1 MTAGAAPTGESTEDK
16 LRDYLRR
23 ATLELHETR
32 RRLREAE
39 ERHREPIAIIAASC
53 RYPGGVR
60 TPEDLWQLV
69 AGQADAIGPFPAD
82 RGWDLESLY
91 HPDPDHPGTT
101 YVLRGGFLDDAGG
114 FDAAFF
120 GISPRE
126 ALAMDPQQ
134 RLLLETSWEL
144 LERARL
150 DPESTRGSRTGVF
163 VGTNNQDYA
172 ALLDPVP
179 DGLEGFLLTGVAA
192 SVLSGRLAYSL
203 GWEGPALTVD
213 TACSSSLV
221 ALHLAAQS
229 LRQEECSLAVAGG
242 VSVLSTPSGFVEFS
256 RQRGLSPDGRCRSFA
271 ASADGTGWAEGVGLL
286 LLERL
291 SDARRNGHEILAV
304 IRGSALNQDGASNG
318 LTAPSGLAQE
328 RVIRAAL
335 ASAGLTPSQVDAVEA
350 HGTATVLGDPI
361 EAQALLATYGQDRD
375 RPLWLGSIKSNLG
388 HAAAAAGVAG
398 VIKMVEAMRHGV
410 LPATL
415 HVDEPTSRVDWSRG
429 RVALLTE
436 AQPWP
441 DTGQPRRAGVSAF
454 GVSGTNAHVILE
466 AAPPPEPRT
475 EPLPVM
481 GITGG
486 AAAAWLLSARSE
498 AALRAQAARLRPYAT
513 DAEHGE
519 PSRVHRVAWSL
530 ATTRATL
537 DHRAVLVGAEAADF
551 ARGLDALAA
560 GQSAPGLV
568 RGTARPGA
576 QVAFVFSGQGGQW
589 AGMGRR
595 LLRSSPVFAE
605 AVGRCADALAPY
617 VGWSLTEVLGGGSN
631 APDLRRDD
639 VAQPALWGT
648 MVALAELWRAAG
660 VTPDAVAGH
669 SQGEIAAATVAGA
682 LSLDDGA
689 RVVALR
695 ARLMAEA
702 GGAGGLLA
710 IALPA
715 DEVERRWGDRVT
727 VAADTGPRYTTVAGE
742 AGPLAEVLAQCE
754 ADGVRAS
761 RVEVGYAAHSPYVE
775 PARDRLVAELAGLTP
790 GTARI
795 PFYSSVTGGP
805 LDGRELG
812 AAYWGRNL
820 RERVRFADTVRALL
834 ADGATL
840 FVEPGPHPVLA
851 AGVAATAEAAGAPA
865 AAIGTLRRDSGDL
878 RRFLTA
884 LGEAHA
890 HGARVDWRA
899 VLTPAPPVDLPTYA
913 FQRRR
918 FWLTPRRPAAHG
930 GDSWRYRLDWRPMPA
945 AAATPVLSGT
955 WQVLVPVA
963 RERHGLVEDV
973 VAALTEHGAEVETSS
988 RARRGAYA
996 GVVSLLGLDE
1006 SAHPD
1011 HPALSRGLAAT
1022 LALAQ
1027 PGGLHSGPLW
1037 LVTRNAITDTGAPAG
1052 PAAGDI
1058 AGAADGG
1065 GAGEPARARIWG
1077 LGRSLALER
1086 PELWGGLVDVPERLD
1101 ERARAAF
1108 ARALAQPPGGE
1119 DQVAVRGGTL
1129 LVPRLSRA
1137 PYAAP
1142 EWQAAGTVL
1151 VNGGSGPYGPHLAA
1165 WLAES
1170 GADHVILVADEP
1182 VADLGERITV
1192 AVVDPSD
1199 PAAPARL
1206 VAEHRPS
1213 LVVHA
1218 ADHLE
1223 ESTLAGLTLDRLE
1236 RVLVANAVEA
1246 RALSEVTETDLV
1258 LFSTIA
1264 ATFGGVGQ
1272 AAYAAAGAEIEALAR
1287 HRRARGRPATVV
1299 AWGPW
1304 LERDN
1309 GELGARLES
1318 QGVARMRPGPALQA
1332 LRREL
1337 SAAGTAATAGS
1348 MSAPG
1353 TPGTGGTAAI
1363 VDLDWP
1369 RFASA
1374 YAGDRHR
1381 PLIADLDEARP
1392 RGSAVP
1398 DDMPAQAGP
1407 LDQENLITLVCG
1419 HAASV
1424 LGHDDPADIDAD
1436 SRFTDIGFD
1445 SLTGLQL
1452 RNALG
1457 RTVDHALP
1465 ADLVF
1470 EHPTPR
1476 RLAQHLEQILKEH
1489 DR

>member
-1 MTAGAAPTGESTEDK
+1 VRIVSADAAPTGESVEDK

-60 TPEDLWQLV
+60 TPEDLWRLV

-91 HPDPDHPGTT
+91 HPDADHPGTT
-101 YVLRGGFLDDAGG
+101 YVVQGGFLDGAGD

-172 ALLDPVP
+172 TLLDPVP
-179 DGLEGFLLTGVAA
+179 DGLEGYLLTGVAA

-229 LRQEECSLAVAGG
+229 LRQEECDLAVAGG

-271 ASADGTGWAEGVGLL
+271 AAADGTGWAEGVGLL

-291 SDARRNGHEILAV
+291 SDARRNGHRPLAV

-318 LTAPSGLAQE
+318 LTAPNGLAQE

-335 ASAGLTPSQVDAVEA
+335 AAAGLTPSQVDAVEA
-350 HGTATVLGDPI
+350 HGTATALGDPI
-361 EAQALLATYGQDRD
+361 EARALLATYGQDRD

-398 VIKMVEAMRHGV
+398 VIKMVEAMRHGL

-415 HVDEPTSRVDWSRG
+415 HVEEPTPRVDWSRG
-429 RVALLTE
+429 NVALLTE
-436 AQPWP
+436 ARPWP
-441 DTGQPRRAGVSAF
+441 DTDEPRRAGVSAF
-454 GVSGTNAHVILE
+454 GVSGTNAHLILE
-466 AAPPPEPRT
+466 SAPPPEPGT
-475 EPLPVM
+475 EPEHT
-481 GITGG
+481 TGVAG
-486 AAAAWLLSARSE
+486 ETAVAWLLSARSE
-498 AALRAQAARLRPYAT
+498 AALRAQAARLRPH
-513 DAEHGE
+513 AEGPQA
-519 PSRVHRVAWSL
+519 PSGADGISHVRQVAWSL
-530 ATTRATL
+530 ATTRAAL
-537 DHRAVLVGAEAADF
+537 DHRAVLVGAEPADF

-560 GQSAPGLV
+560 GESAAWLV
-568 RGTARPGA
+568 QGRAQPGA

-589 AGMGRR
+589 EGMGRQ

-605 AVGRCADALAPY
+605 EIGRCADALAPY
-617 VGWSLTEVLGGGSN
+617 VDWSLTEALDGGPN
-631 APDLRRDD
+631 APDPRRDD
-639 VAQPALWGT
+639 VAQPALWAM
-648 MVALAELWRAAG
+648 MVALAGLWRAAG
-660 VTPDAVAGH
+660 VVPDAVAGH
-669 SQGEIAAATVAGA
+669 SQGEVAAATVAGA

-702 GGAGGLLA
+702 DGAGGLLA
-710 IALPA
+710 ITLPA
-715 DEVERRWGDRVT
+715 DEVERRWGDLVT
-727 VAADTGPRYTTVAGE
+727 VAADTGPRYTTVAGQE
-742 AGPLAEVLAQCE
+742 GPLAEVLAQCE
-754 ADGVRAS
+754 ATGVRA
-761 RVEVGYAAHSPYVE
+761 RRIEVGYAAHSPYVE

-812 AAYWGRNL
+812 GDYWGRNL
-820 RERVRFADTVRALL
+820 RDRVRFADTIRALL
-834 ADGATL
+834 ADGTTL
-840 FVEPGPHPVLA
+840 FVEPGPHPVLT
-851 AGVAATAEAAGAPA
+851 AGVAATAEAAGSPA
-865 AAIGTLRRDSGDL
+865 AALGTLRQGSGDP
-878 RRFLTA
+878 RRFLAA
-884 LGEAHA
+884 LGEAHT
-890 HGARVDWRA
+890 HGARVDWQA
-899 VLTPAPPVDLPTYA
+899 VLASAPPIDLPTYP
-913 FQRRR
+913 FQPRR
-918 FWLTPRRPAAHG
+918 FWLDPRRPATG
-930 GDSWRYRLDWRPMPA
+930 GADSWRYRLGWRPMPA
-945 AAATPVLSGT
+945 AASAPVLSGT
-955 WQVLVPVA
+955 WQVLVPA
-963 RERHGLVEDV
+963 AHERHELVEDV
-973 VAALTEHGAEVETSS
+973 DAALTEHGAEVETSGE
-988 RARRGAYA
+988 ARPGAYT
-996 GVVSLLGLDE
+996 GVVSLLALDE
-1006 SAHPD
+1006 SAHPE
-1011 HPALSRGLAAT
+1011 HPALSRGLTAT

-1027 PGGLHSGPLW
+1027 PGGLDRGPLW
-1037 LVTRNAITDTGAPAG
+1037 LVTRRAVPDAG
-1052 PAAGDI
+1052 GVAGD
-1058 AGAADGG
+1058 
-1065 GAGEPARARIWG
+1065 PARSRIWG
-1077 LGRSLALER
+1077 LGRCLALER
-1086 PELWGGLVDVPERLD
+1086 PELWGGLIDVQERLD

-1108 ARALAQPPGGE
+1108 ARALAGPPGGE
-1119 DQVAVRGGTL
+1119 DQVAVRGGAL
-1129 LVPRLSRA
+1129 LVPRLSHA
-1137 PYAAP
+1137 PPAAP
-1142 EWQAAGTVL
+1142 VWQAGGTVL
-1151 VNGGSGPYGPHLAA
+1151 VNGGSGPYGAHLAG
-1165 WLAES
+1165 WLADS

-1236 RVLVANAVEA
+1236 RVLVANAAEA
-1246 RALSEVTETDLV
+1246 RALSEATETDLV

-1272 AAYAAAGAEIEALAR
+1272 AAYAAAGAEIEALAG
-1287 HRRARGRPATVV
+1287 HRRALGRSVVTV

-1304 LERDN
+1304 LEPDN
-1309 GELGARLES
+1309 AELGMRLES
-1318 QGVARMRPGPALQA
+1318 QGVTVMRPGPALEA

-1337 SAAGTAATAGS
+1337 SAAGT
-1348 MSAPG
+1348 
-1353 TPGTGGTAAI
+1353 GGTAAI
-1363 VDLDWP
+1363 ADLDWP
-1369 RFASA
+1369 RFGSA
-1374 YAGDRHR
+1374 YAAARHR

-1392 RGSAVP
+1392 RGSVI
-1398 DDMPAQAGP
+1398 AGDIMGDTAARMGD
-1407 LDQENLITLVCG
+1407 LDQESLITLVRG
-1419 HAASV
+1419 HAAAV
-1424 LGHDDPADIDAD
+1424 LGYDNPADIDAD
-1436 SRFTDIGFD
+1436 SRFIDIGFD
-1445 SLTGLQL
+1445 SLTGLRL

-1457 RTVDHALP
+1457 GIVDHRLP
-1465 ADLVF
+1465 PDLVF

-1476 RLAQHLEQILKEH
+1476 RLAQHLERISKEH

>member
-1 MTAGAAPTGESTEDK
+1 
-16 LRDYLRR
+16 
-23 ATLELHETR
+23 
-32 RRLREAE
+32 
-39 ERHREPIAIIAASC
+39 
-53 RYPGGVR
+53 
-60 TPEDLWQLV
+60 
-69 AGQADAIGPFPAD
+69 
-82 RGWDLESLY
+82 
-91 HPDPDHPGTT
+91 
-101 YVLRGGFLDDAGG
+101 
-114 FDAAFF
+114 
-120 GISPRE
+120 
-126 ALAMDPQQ
+126 
-134 RLLLETSWEL
+134 
-144 LERARL
+144 
-150 DPESTRGSRTGVF
+150 RTGVF

-179 DGLEGFLLTGVAA
+179 DGLEGYLLTGVAA

-271 ASADGTGWAEGVGLL
+271 ASADGTGWAEGVGLV

-291 SDARRNGHEILAV
+291 CDARRNGHQILAV

-318 LTAPSGLAQE
+318 LTAPSGPAQE

-350 HGTATVLGDPI
+350 HGTATALGDPI
-361 EAQALLATYGQDRD
+361 EARALLATYGPDRD

-415 HVDEPTSRVDWSRG
+415 HVDEPTPRVDWSRG
-429 RVALLTE
+429 NLALLTD

-441 DTGQPRRAGVSAF
+441 GTGEPRRAGVSAF

-466 AAPPPEPRT
+466 AAPPPEPQT
-475 EPLPVM
+475 GPEPTT
-481 GITGG
+481 GATGG
-486 AAAAWLLSARSE
+486 TAVPWLLSARSE
-498 AALRAQAARLRPYAT
+498 AALRAQAARLRPYA
-513 DAEHGE
+513 DGPSASSAAGVEHGE
-519 PSRVHRVAWSL
+519 LSHVQRVAWSL
-530 ATTRATL
+530 ATTRAAL
-537 DHRAVLVGAEAADF
+537 DHRAVLVGAEPADF

-560 GQSAPGLV
+560 GESAAGLV
-568 RGTARPGA
+568 QAVARPGA

-589 AGMGRR
+589 AGMGGQ

-605 AVGRCADALAPY
+605 EIGRCADALAPY
-617 VGWSLTEVLGGGSN
+617 VDWSLTEALDGGPD
-631 APDLRRDD
+631 APDLRRGD
-639 VAQPALWGT
+639 VAQPALWAM
-648 MVALAELWRAAG
+648 MVALAQLWRAAG
-660 VTPDAVAGH
+660 VLPDAVAGH

-689 RVVALR
+689 RVIALR
-695 ARLMAEA
+695 ARLMAET
-702 GGAGGLLA
+702 GGGGGLLA
-710 IALPA
+710 ITLPA

-727 VAADTGPRYTTVAGE
+727 VAADTGPLYTTVAGE
-742 AGPLAEVLAQCE
+742 EAPLAEVLAECE
-754 ADGVRAS
+754 ATGVQAS
-761 RVEVGYAAHSPYVE
+761 RVQVGYAAHSPYVE
-775 PARDRLVAELAGLTP
+775 PARDRLVAELADLVP
-790 GTARI
+790 GTAEI

-805 LDGRELG
+805 LDGRELDG
-812 AAYWGRNL
+812 AYWGRNL
-820 RERVRFADTVRALL
+820 RERVRFADTVGALL

-840 FVEPGPHPVLA
+840 FMEPGPHPVLV
-851 AGVAATAEAAGAPA
+851 AGVAATVEAAGSPA
-865 AAIGTLRRDSGDL
+865 AAIGTLRRDSGDHG
-878 RRFLTA
+878 RFLGA

-899 VLTPAPPVDLPTYA
+899 VLTPAPPIDLPTYP
-913 FQRRR
+913 FQPRR
-918 FWLTPRRPAAHG
+918 FWLTPRRPATPG
-930 GDSWRYRLDWRPMPA
+930 TDSWRYRLNWQPMPA
-945 AAATPVLSGT
+945 AASAPALSGT
-955 WQVLVPVA
+955 WQVLVPAA
-963 RERHGLVEDV
+963 RERHELVEDV
-973 VAALTEHGAEVETSS
+973 VAALVEHGAKVEMSS
-988 RARRGAYA
+988 EARPGAYT
-996 GVVSLLGLDE
+996 GVVSLLALDE
-1006 SAHPD
+1006 SAHPE

-1027 PGGLHSGPLW
+1027 PGGLDSGPLW
-1037 LVTRNAITDTGAPAG
+1037 LVTQGTVATATATATADATATAT
-1052 PAAGDI
+1052 AT
-1058 AGAADGG
+1058 ADGG
-1065 GAGEPARARIWG
+1065 AGDPARARIWG

-1086 PELWGGLVDVPERLD
+1086 PELWGGLIDVPERLD

-1108 ARALAQPPGGE
+1108 ARALAEPPGGE

-1137 PYAAP
+1137 PHAAP
-1142 EWQAAGTVL
+1142 VWQAGGTVL
-1151 VNGGSGPYGPHLAA
+1151 VNGGSGSYGPHLAG
-1165 WLAES
+1165 WLADS

-1206 VAEHRPS
+1206 VAEHQPS

-1223 ESTLAGLTLDRLE
+1223 ESTLAALTLDRLE

-1246 RALSEVTETDLV
+1246 RALSEATETDLV

-1272 AAYAAAGAEIEALAR
+1272 AAYAAAGAEIDALAR
-1287 HRRARGRPATVV
+1287 HRRALGRPAMVV

-1304 LERDN
+1304 IDGEN
-1309 GELGARLES
+1309 GELGTRLES
-1318 QGVARMRPGPALQA
+1318 RGVARMRPGPALEA

-1337 SAAGTAATAGS
+1337 SALGDGG
-1348 MSAPG
+1348 MRG
-1353 TPGTGGTAAI
+1353 GQDGGTAAI
-1363 VDLDWP
+1363 ADLDWP

-1374 YAGDRHR
+1374 YAEARHR
-1381 PLIADLDEARP
+1381 PLIADLAEVRP
-1392 RGSAVP
+1392 RGDTGSATTGATP
-1398 DDMPAQAGP
+1398 GLFGARG
-1407 LDQENLITLVCG
+1407 QERLITLVCG
-1419 HAASV
+1419 HAAAV
-1424 LGHDDPADIDAD
+1424 LGHDNPADIDAD

-1445 SLTGLQL
+1445 SLTGLEL

-1457 RTVDHALP
+1457 RTVDHSLSP
-1465 ADLVF
+1465 DLVF

>member
-1 MTAGAAPTGESTEDK
+1 MTADAAPTEDESTEDK
-16 LRDYLRR
+16 LRGYLRR

-60 TPEDLWQLV
+60 TPEDLWELV
-69 AGQADAIGPFPAD
+69 AGQVDAIGPFPAD

-101 YVLRGGFLDDAGG
+101 YVVQGGFLDDAGD

-172 ALLDPVP
+172 TLLDPVP
-179 DGLEGFLLTGVAA
+179 DGLEGYLLTGVAA

-229 LRQEECSLAVAGG
+229 LRLEECSLAVAGG

-256 RQRGLSPDGRCRSFA
+256 RQRGLAADGRCKSFA
-271 ASADGTGWAEGVGLL
+271 ASADGTGWAEGVGLV

-291 SDARRNGHEILAV
+291 SDARRNGHQILAV

-318 LTAPSGLAQE
+318 LTAPSGPAQE

-335 ASAGLTPSQVDAVEA
+335 ASAGLGPAQVDAVEA
-350 HGTATVLGDPI
+350 HGTATALGDPI
-361 EAQALLATYGQDRD
+361 EARALLATYGPDRD

-415 HVDEPTSRVDWSRG
+415 HVDEPTPRVDWSRG
-429 RVALLTE
+429 NVALLTE

-441 DTGQPRRAGVSAF
+441 DTGEPRRAGVSAF

-466 AAPPPEPRT
+466 AAPPPEPQT
-475 EPLPVM
+475 GPEPT
-481 GITGG
+481 TGVAG
-486 AAAAWLLSARSE
+486 ATAVPWLLSARSE
-498 AALRAQAARLRPYAT
+498 AALRAQAARLRPYAEGSPT
-513 DAEHGE
+513 PSAADAEHGE
-519 PSRVHRVAWSL
+519 LSHVHRVAWSL
-530 ATTRATL
+530 ATTRAAL
-537 DHRAVLVGAEAADF
+537 DHRAVLVGAEPTDF

-560 GQSAPGLV
+560 GESAPGLV
-568 RGTARPGA
+568 RAVARPGA

-589 AGMGRR
+589 AGMGRQ

-605 AVGRCADALAPY
+605 EIGRCADALAPY
-617 VGWSLTEVLGGGSN
+617 VDWSLSEALYGGPD
-631 APDLRRDD
+631 APDLRRGD
-639 VAQPALWGT
+639 VAQPALWAT
-648 MVALAELWRAAG
+648 MVALARLWRAAG
-660 VTPDAVAGH
+660 VVPDTVAGH
-669 SQGEIAAATVAGA
+669 SQGELAAATVAGA

-689 RVVALR
+689 RVIALR
-695 ARLMAEA
+695 ARLMAEMD
-702 GGAGGLLA
+702 GGGGLLA
-710 IALPA
+710 ITLPA

-727 VAADTGPRYTTVAGE
+727 VAADTGPLYTTVAGE
-742 AGPLAEVLAQCE
+742 EAPLAEVLAECE
-754 ADGVRAS
+754 AAGVRAG
-761 RVEVGYAAHSPYVE
+761 RVEVSYAAHSPYVE
-775 PARDRLVAELAGLTP
+775 PARDRLVAELADLVP
-790 GTARI
+790 GTAEI

-805 LDGRELG
+805 LDGRELDG
-812 AAYWGRNL
+812 AYWGRNL

-840 FVEPGPHPVLA
+840 FVEPGPHPVLT
-851 AGVAATAEAAGAPA
+851 AGVAATAEAAGSPA

-878 RRFLTA
+878 GRFLST

-899 VLTPAPPVDLPTYA
+899 VLTPAPPIDLPTYP
-913 FQRRR
+913 FQPRR
-918 FWLTPRRPAAHG
+918 FWLEPRRPATPEA
-930 GDSWRYRLDWRPMPA
+930 DSWRYRLNWQPMPA
-945 AAATPVLSGT
+945 AASAAALSGT
-955 WQVLVPVA
+955 WQVLVPA
-963 RERHGLVEDV
+963 AHERHELVEDV
-973 VAALTEHGAEVETSS
+973 VAALVEHGAKVETSS
-988 RARRGAYA
+988 EARSGAYT
-996 GVVSLLGLDE
+996 GVVSLLALDE
-1006 SAHPD
+1006 SAHPE

-1027 PGGLHSGPLW
+1027 PGGLDSGPLW
-1037 LVTRNAITDTGAPAG
+1037 LVTQGVVADAT
-1052 PAAGDI
+1052 
-1058 AGAADGG
+1058 ADGG
-1065 GAGEPARARIWG
+1065 AGDPARGRIWG
-1077 LGRSLALER
+1077 LGRCLALER
-1086 PELWGGLVDVPERLD
+1086 PELWGGLIDLPERLD

-1108 ARALAQPPGGE
+1108 VRALAEPPGGE

-1137 PYAAP
+1137 PHAAP
-1142 EWQAAGTVL
+1142 VWQAGGTVL
-1151 VNGGSGPYGPHLAA
+1151 VNGGSGSYGPHLAR
-1165 WLAES
+1165 WLADS

-1192 AVVDPSD
+1192 AVADPSD

-1206 VAEHRPS
+1206 VAEHQPS

-1223 ESTLAGLTLDRLE
+1223 ESTLAALTLDRLE

-1246 RALSEVTETDLV
+1246 RALSEATETDLV

-1272 AAYAAAGAEIEALAR
+1272 AAYAAAGAEIDALAR
-1287 HRRARGRPATVV
+1287 HRHALGRPAMVV

-1304 LERDN
+1304 IERDN
-1309 GELGARLES
+1309 GELGTRLES
-1318 QGVARMRPGPALQA
+1318 RGVARMRPGPALEA

-1337 SAAGTAATAGS
+1337 SALGADGMRG
-1348 MSAPG
+1348 G
-1353 TPGTGGTAAI
+1353 QGGGTAAI
-1363 VDLDWP
+1363 ADLDWP

-1374 YAGDRHR
+1374 YGEARHR
-1381 PLIADLDEARP
+1381 PLVADLAEVRP
-1392 RGSAVP
+1392 RGGTGSATTGHTPGQV
-1398 DDMPAQAGP
+1398 DTHG
-1407 LDQENLITLVCG
+1407 QESLITLVCG
-1419 HAASV
+1419 HAAAV
-1424 LGHDDPADIDAD
+1424 LGHDNPADIDAD

-1445 SLTGLQL
+1445 SLTGLEL

-1457 RTVDHALP
+1457 RTVDHRLP
-1465 ADLVF
+1465 PDLVF

>member
-60 TPEDLWQLV
+60 SPEDLWELV
-69 AGQADAIGPFPAD
+69 TGRVDAIGPFPAD

-134 RLLLETSWEL
+134 RLLLETTWEL
-144 LERARL
+144 LERGRL

-179 DGLEGFLLTGVAA
+179 DGLEGYLLTGVAA

-229 LRQEECSLAVAGG
+229 LRQGECSLAVAGG
-242 VSVLSTPSGFVEFS
+242 VSVLSTPTGFVEFS

-335 ASAGLTPSQVDAVEA
+335 ASSELTPSQVDAVEA

-361 EAQALLATYGQDRD
+361 EAQALLAAYGQDRD
-375 RPLWLGSIKSNLG
+375 RPLWLGSVKSNLG

-398 VIKMVEAMRHGV
+398 VIKMVQAMRHGV

-415 HVDEPTSRVDWSRG
+415 HVDEPTPRVDWSGG

-475 EPLPVM
+475 EPRPAPGVA
-481 GITGG
+481 GG
-486 AAAAWLLSARSE
+486 AAVAWLLSARSE
-498 AALRAQAARLRPYAT
+498 AALRGQAARLRPYAT

-519 PSRVHRVAWSL
+519 RSHLNRVAWSL
-530 ATTRATL
+530 ATTRAAL
-537 DHRAVLVGAEAADF
+537 DHRAVLVGAEPADF

-568 RGTARPGA
+568 RGAARPGA

-589 AGMGRR
+589 AGMGRQ
-595 LLRSSPVFAE
+595 LLSSSPVFAE
-605 AVGRCADALAPY
+605 MIGRCADALAPY
-617 VGWSLTEVLGGGSN
+617 VDWSLTEVLDGRPD

-639 VAQPALWGT
+639 VVQPALWAT

-660 VTPDAVAGH
+660 VIPDAVAGH

-702 GGAGGLLA
+702 DVAGGLLA
-710 IALPA
+710 ITLPA

-742 AGPLAEVLAQCE
+742 AGPLAEVLAHC
-754 ADGVRAS
+754 AAAGVRAS

-775 PARDRLVAELAGLTP
+775 PARDLLVAELAGLAP

-795 PFYSSVTGGP
+795 PFYSSITGGP
-805 LDGRELG
+805 LDGRELD

-865 AAIGTLRRDSGDL
+865 VAIGTLRRDSGDL
-878 RRFLTA
+878 RRFVTA

-930 GDSWRYRLDWRPMPA
+930 ADSWRYRLTWRPMPA
-945 AAATPVLSGT
+945 AAATPALSGT
-955 WQVLVPVA
+955 WQVLVPA
-963 RERHGLVEDV
+963 AHERHGLVEDV

-988 RARRGAYA
+988 RARHGAYA
-996 GVVSLLGLDE
+996 GVVSLLALDE

-1011 HPALSRGLAAT
+1011 HPVLSRGLAAT

-1027 PGGLHSGPLW
+1027 PGGLSSGPLW
-1037 LVTRNAITDTGAPAG
+1037 LVTQNAITDTGTAPG
-1052 PAAGDI
+1052 T
-1058 AGAADGG
+1058 ADGTAPG
-1065 GAGEPARARIWG
+1065 TVDGAVDGSGAGEPARARIWG

-1086 PELWGGLVDVPERLD
+1086 PELWGGLADVPQRLD

-1129 LVPRLSRA
+1129 FVPRLSRA
-1137 PYAAP
+1137 PHAGP
-1142 EWQAAGTVL
+1142 EWRAAGTVL
-1151 VNGGSGPYGPHLAA
+1151 VNGGSGPYGPHLAG
-1165 WLAES
+1165 WLAET

-1246 RALSEVTETDLV
+1246 RALSEATETDLV

-1287 HRRARGRPATVV
+1287 HRRARHAPATVV

-1304 LERDN
+1304 LERGN
-1309 GELGARLES
+1309 GELGTRLEN

-1337 SAAGTAATAGS
+1337 SATT
-1348 MSAPG
+1348 
-1353 TPGTGGTAAI
+1353 GTGGTAAI

-1381 PLIADLDEARP
+1381 PLIADLDEAGP

-1398 DDMPAQAGP
+1398 DDPPAQSGA
-1407 LDQENLITLVCG
+1407 LDQESLITLVCG

-1424 LGHDDPADIDAD
+1424 LGHDHPADIDAD